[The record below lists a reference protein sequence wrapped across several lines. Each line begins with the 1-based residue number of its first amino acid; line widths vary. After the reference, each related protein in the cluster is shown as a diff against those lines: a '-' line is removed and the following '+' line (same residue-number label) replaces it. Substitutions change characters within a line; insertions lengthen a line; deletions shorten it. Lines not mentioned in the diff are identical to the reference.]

1 MFNKTDKSISLEIFL
16 DDDFNGMMYGLPDE
30 SLGCKLGGKVVL
42 NNEKSFQ
49 VKHLLFIFVG
59 KITVACG
66 PPMSTSRPEYSE
78 TKTIFRKECIFH
90 DSTISG
96 KKIPAGTHEY
106 YFEFELPGNLPS
118 SFKGTRG
125 KIEYYCVASLSRPIF
140 HNDVTTKKIVNIKR
154 CLMDETRAV
163 QTHHTTFTEGI
174 LDEKIRYQISTPI
187 MTFREGGLVQ
197 NELRL
202 KSMNI
207 GTAIE
212 AIEYGLKEHVHYH
225 TTGEEDTAIIA
236 NVNEERYPLGKRR
249 IKIDPDANDGDPI
262 SINFR
267 LCQWV
272 NCDLSSQLID
282 IDHKL
287 SFTICVTEA
296 ININNEVE
304 SVISEETNR
313 RNSRRISLG
322 RHNKRHSARTI
333 SLSNLSNIINSQRN
347 TLTSKVE
354 KKRLQFE
361 IPIIVTSKSC
371 KPREESLTSTF
382 IDRPPSYAI
391 ASMVSPPPEYADVNM
406 SELSSYGSLENDYVA
421 YDSL

>member
-90 DSTISG
+90 DSTIS
-96 KKIPAGTHEY
+96 
-106 YFEFELPGNLPS
+106 
-118 SFKGTRG
+118 GTRG

-406 SELSSYGSLENDYVA
+406 SELSSTGYRFSLYTWICFV
-421 YDSL
+421 